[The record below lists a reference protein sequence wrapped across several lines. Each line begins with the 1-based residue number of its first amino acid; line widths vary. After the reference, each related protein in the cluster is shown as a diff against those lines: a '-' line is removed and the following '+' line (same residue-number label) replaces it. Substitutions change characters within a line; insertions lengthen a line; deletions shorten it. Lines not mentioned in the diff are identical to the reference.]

1 MTINRV
7 GPLDPI
13 NNIDSV
19 NKGNKVQKA
28 NEGLK
33 GESISI
39 SKSAMDKS
47 ELIKTANLVHS
58 APDIRLDKINEI
70 KEKLKDPNYI
80 NSTVINSVAEKI
92 MDDFGI

>member
-1 MTINRV
+1 
-7 GPLDPI
+7 
-13 NNIDSV
+13 
-19 NKGNKVQKA
+19 
-28 NEGLK
+28 
-33 GESISI
+33 
-39 SKSAMDKS
+39 MDQS
-47 ELIKTANLVHS
+47 ELIITANLVHS